1 LPIKIPICN
10 FDAKTGILCAKCEQK
25 LKSGQI
31 SEADVQVSRALVILA
46 DSNQELNKVT
56 LVKSY
61 SVEGDYILEV
71 DQQSLSVFRN
81 NERLRKMLEEKLGS
95 RVWIVL
101 SSNSER
107 RYLEDLFFP
116 TRILAVNTVWLPDG
130 AKLTKVIVPF
140 RRLRN
145 TEDIEKIKKI
155 VKETKGIELM
165 VESER
170 EGPFRK
176 F

>member
-31 SEADVQVSRALVILA
+31 SEADVQVSRALVLLA